1 MANLQLQDKHFA
13 ASATVA
19 FQNKC
24 VVPKKMKGNNLWLI
38 CPQGVKIDPAPGYT
52 PSEKH
57 YKDTSGVKRSVWVL
71 EKYFKTTE
79 RFLME
84 SSMWNYYIARK
95 FGDTTRPGNDYESYH
110 FMKKIQSAMG
120 KKKYPT
126 TNKYTTQDLINK
138 FKTR

>member
-57 YKDTSGVKRSVWVL
+57 YKDTKGVQRSVWVL
-71 EKYFKTTE
+71 TKYFKSTE
-79 RFLME
+79 RFLQE
-84 SSMWNYYIARK
+84 SSMWNYYIARR
-95 FGDTTRPGNDYESYH
+95 FGDTTRPGHDYESYH
-110 FMKKIQSAMG
+110 FMNKIKSAMG
-120 KKKYPT
+120 QGKFKT
-126 TNKYTTQDLINK
+126 INKYTTKDLLSK
-138 FKTR
+138 FNNR